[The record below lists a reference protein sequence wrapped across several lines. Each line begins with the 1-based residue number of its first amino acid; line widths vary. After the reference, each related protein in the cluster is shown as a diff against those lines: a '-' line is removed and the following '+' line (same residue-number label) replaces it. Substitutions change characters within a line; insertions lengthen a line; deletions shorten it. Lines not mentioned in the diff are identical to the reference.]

1 MSRLI
6 DANNIKEAKFNNV
19 PCVKTT
25 PTDSELE
32 SYMRGWND
40 AIDAIA
46 ECEPTVDAVPVIRC
60 KDCKHFHYD
69 IPYLIQGIPVLMH
82 EICTFWGNGCKTSE
96 NEFCSHAERR
106 QDDEH

>member
-46 ECEPTVDAVPVIRC
+46 ECEPTVDAVEVIRC
-60 KDCKHFHYD
+60 SQCARHEVLPNAVDICKKLKIVVNEKHYCG
-69 IPYLIQGIPVLMH
+69 Y
-82 EICTFWGNGCKTSE
+82 
-96 NEFCSHAERR
+96 AERR
-106 QDDEH
+106 EDEQSIRNT